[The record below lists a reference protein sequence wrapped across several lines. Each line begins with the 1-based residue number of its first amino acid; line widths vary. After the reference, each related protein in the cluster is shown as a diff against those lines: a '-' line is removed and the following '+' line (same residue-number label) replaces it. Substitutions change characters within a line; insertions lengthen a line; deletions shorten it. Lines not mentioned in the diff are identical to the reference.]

1 MNETHEIKITYI
13 DQDND
18 IVRCE
23 TASTGTSRGI
33 KPPKGLTMNE
43 VCFFFTLQYR
53 NFSWNN
59 TIL

>member
-13 DQDND
+13 DPDND

-23 TASTGTSRGI
+23 TAGIGTDRGI

-43 VCFFFTLQYR
+43 VCFLFYLTVQKL
-53 NFSWNN
+53 
-59 TIL
+59 LVE